1 VQPLIAL
8 YTDADSLAVGC
19 RDGLTSAVQLIPKLW
34 PFLNH
39 SIRSVRRA
47 TLRTMSVLLST
58 GRLKVYV
65 DVQLSGSVVCV
76 GRNCCFHMW
85 IRPLDVG
92 LYIYMY
98 AVPLNQLLHFMCL
111 RTNERLM

>member
-1 VQPLIAL
+1 MLIAV
-8 YTDADSLAVGC
+8 DCS
-19 RDGLTSAVQLIPKLW
+19 DGLTSAVQLIPKLW

-65 DVQLSGSVVCV
+65 DVQLLFEGLVVV
-76 GRNCCFHMW
+76 TYG
-85 IRPLDVG
+85 LDVKQ
-92 LYIYMY
+92 YNYM
-98 AVPLNQLLHFMCL
+98 QLCHAIH
-111 RTNERLM
+111 